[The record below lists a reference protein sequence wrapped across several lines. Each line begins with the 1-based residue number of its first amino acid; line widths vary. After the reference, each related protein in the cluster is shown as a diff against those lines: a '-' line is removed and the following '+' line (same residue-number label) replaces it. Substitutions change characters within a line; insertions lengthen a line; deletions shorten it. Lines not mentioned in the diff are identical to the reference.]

1 MKKLKEILEFKE
13 KIEKLC
19 LDYAEK
25 ADGVNVLM
33 TSDLLELDE
42 PITCQNVEDVDN
54 ALNYLD
60 KMEKEHKERTPII
73 EECQKIHNEVKEFED
88 PEIFSSV
95 GQKELNDKFDEEL
108 KKN

>member
-1 MKKLKEILEFKE
+1 M
-13 KIEKLC
+13 
-19 LDYAEK
+19 A
-25 ADGVNVLM
+25 
-33 TSDLLELDE
+33 SDLLELSE
-42 PITCQNVEDVDN
+42 PINCQKVEDVEN

-60 KMEKEHKERTPII
+60 KMEKEHKERKPTI

-95 GQKELNDKFDEEL
+95 GQKELNDKFEEEL